1 MLKRILIP
9 ALGLLMLPF
18 ATGCDQQA
26 LSQLQRDF
34 GNLIEDPLDTKP
46 YPIIIGGDDAN
57 VFYATNLADIPFK
70 LEGQKNSYVI
80 PGLLG
85 PSNVYEFTKNK
96 PELIRPLA
104 PSATGFIQR
113 MVTDGEFVAYVNV
126 GFDTESEQITL
137 DTVVSEDLIVSPILL
152 PKTVV
157 DVSGNSSQF
166 ILPDL
171 KIDAGRLAV
180 ILADEQTELTSIR
193 IVDLFGGSADIEF
206 EVGSSLIAADLS
218 GNRFAYA
225 ALIDNGIVVAIR
237 DLATGEATTLPE
249 GNVGSGP
256 FVTDVYLT
264 PNSVVWSQYA
274 SPDLIRVT
282 RYDIPT
288 GQSRVVSEGLPGNL
302 AGATD
307 EYLLTEEYVYRADDG
322 KADLIKVRRISN
334 DGKVKKLG
342 EFKANGLAGQA
353 RVIGNRAVWVNADR
367 KIVIAPFDNRDRNA
381 FKPF

>member
-1 MLKRILIP
+1 MFKRLILP
-9 ALGLLMLPF
+9 ALGLSILLQS
-18 ATGCDQQA
+18 AACDQQA
-26 LSQLQRDF
+26 LNQLQRDF
-34 GNLIEDPLDTKP
+34 ANLIEDPLDTNP

-70 LEGQKNSYVI
+70 LDGQKNSYVI

-104 PSATGFIQR
+104 PSATGFVQR

-126 GFDTESEQITL
+126 GFDAESEQITL
-137 DTVVSEDLIVSPILL
+137 DTVVSEDLLISPIVL
-152 PKTVV
+152 PTTVV

-180 ILADEQTELTSIR
+180 ILADTQTELTSIR
-193 IVDLFGGSADIEF
+193 IVDLFAGSADIEF
-206 EVGSSLIAADLS
+206 EVGSSLISADLS
-218 GNRFAYA
+218 GNRFAYV
-225 ALIDNGIVVAIR
+225 ALVNNGVVVALR
-237 DLATGEATTLPE
+237 DLATGESTILPE

-274 SPDLIRVT
+274 SPDLIRVS

-288 GQSRVVSEGLPGNL
+288 GQTRVISEGLVGRL

-307 EYLLTEEYVYRADDG
+307 EFLLTEEYVYRNDNG
-322 KADLIKVRRISN
+322 KADLIKVRRIAN
-334 DGKVKKLG
+334 DGKEKKLG

-353 RVIGNRAVWVNADR
+353 RVIGNRAVWVNANR
-367 KIVIAPFDNRDRNA
+367 EIVIAPFDNRDRNS